1 MGVMVLHA
9 IPSKSLEKIAPLSAP
24 FKQTLIISD
33 SELTILCLY
42 TNKPN
47 IEPLKSKWVP
57 NSYDMITDVR

>member
-1 MGVMVLHA
+1 MWWSSMPCH
-9 IPSKSLEKIAPLSAP
+9 PSKSLEKIAPLSAP

-33 SELTILCLY
+33 SEFCLY